1 MLKWALIFLVVAIVA
16 GAMGF
21 GSIQGVAAGTAVAL
35 FWLFLAITVI
45 LFLVGLVTGRRNS
58 L

>member
-1 MLKWALIFLVVAIVA
+1 MLKWALIFFVVAIVA
-16 GAMGF
+16 AGLGF
-21 GSIQGVAAGTAVAL
+21 GGVEGVAGGIAYTL

-45 LFLVGLVTGRRNS
+45 LFLVSLVSSRKTS